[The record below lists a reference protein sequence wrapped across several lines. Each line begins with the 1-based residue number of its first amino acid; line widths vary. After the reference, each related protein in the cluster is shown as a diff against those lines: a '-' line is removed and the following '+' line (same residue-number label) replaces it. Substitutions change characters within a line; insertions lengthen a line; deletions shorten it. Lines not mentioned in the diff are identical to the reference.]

1 MECPRDGSGLSAE
14 RYEGEIELDRCAACR
29 GTWLDTGEL
38 EAIQK
43 TVERDHS
50 KHVDA
55 PMQSVKESYNAVQQ
69 GIAPRVPCPKC
80 GTSMTVRPFGMGS
93 QIVIDECPDGC
104 GIWLDGGELEALER
118 FYEASQSETVIPLHW
133 RLWAGVVGLIRG
145 IR

>member
-1 MECPRDGSGLSAE
+1 
-14 RYEGEIELDRCAACR
+14 
-29 GTWLDTGEL
+29 
-38 EAIQK
+38 
-43 TVERDHS
+43 
-50 KHVDA
+50 
-55 PMQSVKESYNAVQQ
+55 
-69 GIAPRVPCPKC
+69 
-80 GTSMTVRPFGMGS
+80 MTVRPFGMGS